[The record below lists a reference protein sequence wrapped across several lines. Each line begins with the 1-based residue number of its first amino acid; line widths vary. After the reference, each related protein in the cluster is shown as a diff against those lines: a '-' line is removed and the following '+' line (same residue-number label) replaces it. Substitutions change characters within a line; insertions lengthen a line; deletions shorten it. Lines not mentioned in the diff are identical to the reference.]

1 MPSYGTYGDCSRKT
15 VTNTSDRFGQDE
27 EADTI
32 FRYNGRDGVVTD
44 SNGMYYMRS
53 RYYSP
58 YLMRFINADVYTG
71 SIENSPTLNR
81 YAYANGI
88 IATTSYMWY

>member
-1 MPSYGTYGDCSRKT
+1 
-15 VTNTSDRFGQDE
+15 
-27 EADTI
+27 
-32 FRYNGRDGVVTD
+32 
-44 SNGMYYMRS
+44 MYYMRS